1 MQKSSRTDRRC
12 EKREACENKCLCQK
26 FFDVKWSA
34 VFQNIWERE
43 LEGRFSLAG
52 ETQKCRIKVN

>member
-1 MQKSSRTDRRC
+1 MQKSSHTDRRC
-12 EKREACENKCLCQK
+12 EKRGACKNKCLCQK

-43 LEGRFSLAG
+43 LEGIFSLAG
-52 ETQKCRIKVN
+52 ETQEYWMKVN